1 MTLMPRDLDL
11 SVGGDSH
18 LMDNITTLLSTA
30 AAAILEFDFSA
41 IATKLKSDLSPVT
54 AADEAAQSIILEGL
68 SQLLP
73 GIPVISEEMNVQDTR
88 LTADTMFIL
97 LDPLDGTREFL
108 AGRNEFTVNLGL
120 VSGGVPILGCIAAPA
135 LSTVWRGVV
144 GRGAERLQLPAGADA
159 LKFKG
164 RKLIRTRR
172 LLAEQPIVAV
182 SRSHF
187 NSRTERLVAS
197 IPHAQ
202 QIVCG
207 SSSEVLHDRRGSG
220 RFLPPARPHPRV
232 GHCCRACNRRC
243 GGWRGSHAKWS
254 TTDLRSA
261 YRAFPSG
268 WIHGNRRCW
277 RCADASSRNELM
289 DANHYHM
296 QTLVPVSERFL
307 FPKTVSPSLS
317 YTTSS

>member
-88 LTADTMFIL
+88 LTTDTMFIL

-120 VSGGVPILGCIAAPA
+120 VSGGVSILGCIAAPA

-164 RKLIRTRR
+164 RKRIRTRR

-187 NSRTERLVAS
+187 DSRTERLVAS
-197 IPHAQ
+197 IPQAQ
-202 QIVCG
+202 RIVCG
-207 SSSEVLHDRRGSG
+207 SSLKFCMIAEG
-220 RFLPPARPHPRV
+220 RADFYPRLGPTHEWDIAAGHAIVAAAGGAVVMPNGVPLTYGRLTEHFRVDGFMAIGDVGAAQMLARQM
-232 GHCCRACNRRC
+232 
-243 GGWRGSHAKWS
+243 S
-254 TTDLRSA
+254 
-261 YRAFPSG
+261 
-268 WIHGNRRCW
+268 
-277 RCADASSRNELM
+277 
-289 DANHYHM
+289 
-296 QTLVPVSERFL
+296 
-307 FPKTVSPSLS
+307 
-317 YTTSS
+317 

>member
-41 IATKLKSDLSPVT
+41 IATKIKSDLSPVT
-54 AADEAAQSIILEGL
+54 AADEVAQSIILDGL

-73 GIPVISEEMNVQDTR
+73 GIPVISEEMNVQDAR

-120 VSGGVPILGCIAAPA
+120 VSGDVPILGCIAAPA

-159 LKFKG
+159 LKFNG

-187 NSRTERLVAS
+187 DSRTERLVTS

-202 QIVCG
+202 RIVCG
-207 SSSEVLHDRRGSG
+207 SSLKFCMIAEGRADLYPGSA
-220 RFLPPARPHPRV
+220 PPTSGTLLQGMQSSLRQVAR
-232 GHCCRACNRRC
+232 
-243 GGWRGSHAKWS
+243 
-254 TTDLRSA
+254 
-261 YRAFPSG
+261 
-268 WIHGNRRCW
+268 
-277 RCADASSRNELM
+277 
-289 DANHYHM
+289 
-296 QTLVPVSERFL
+296 
-307 FPKTVSPSLS
+307 
-317 YTTSS
+317 